1 MLNKIVLNTVMM
13 APDFSLPDQNNVMHS
28 LSDYKGK
35 WLIVYFYP
43 KDQTPGCIKEA
54 CSFRDHVSEFTKR
67 NIAIVGISKD
77 SVVSHQKFAGKYH
90 LPFPLL
96 SDESAQAIKAYGAW
110 GRNTYL
116 INPRG
121 EIAKTYERVNP
132 LTHVS
137 QILKDLNKD

>member
-1 MLNKIVLNTVMM
+1 MV
-13 APDFSLPDQNNVMHS
+13 APDFTLFDQNNVIHS

-54 CSFRDHVSEFTKR
+54 CSFRDQISEFTKR
-67 NIAIVGISKD
+67 NIAVVGISKD
-77 SVVSHQKFAGKYH
+77 SVASHQKFADKYH

-96 SDESAQAIKAYGAW
+96 SDEKADVIKAYGAW
-110 GRNTYL
+110 GRNTYV
-116 INPRG
+116 INPQR
-121 EIAKTYERVNP
+121 EIVKTYKGVNP

-137 QILKDLNKD
+137 QILKDLRLKLIPL